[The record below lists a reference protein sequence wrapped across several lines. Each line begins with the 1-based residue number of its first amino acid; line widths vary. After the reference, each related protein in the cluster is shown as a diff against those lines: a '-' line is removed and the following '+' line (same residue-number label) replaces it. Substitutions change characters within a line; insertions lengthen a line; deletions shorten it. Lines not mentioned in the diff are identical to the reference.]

1 VCAMLYVMD
10 HERYKPGEPCLICG
24 EPGCE
29 ADCLVGASP
38 SPGDYRRAW
47 LREHPDEQDAEP
59 E

>member
-1 VCAMLYVMD
+1 MLYVMD